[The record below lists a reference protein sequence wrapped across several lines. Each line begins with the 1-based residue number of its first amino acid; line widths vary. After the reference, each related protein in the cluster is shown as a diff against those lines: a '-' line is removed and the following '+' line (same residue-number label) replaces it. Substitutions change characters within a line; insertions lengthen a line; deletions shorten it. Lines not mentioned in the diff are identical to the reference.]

1 MTERE
6 ALVSENL
13 GLVRASAKKLSGKG
27 VEYEELYS
35 AGCEG
40 LVKAADRFDAS
51 LGYRFSTYAMP
62 VILGEM
68 KRIFR
73 DGGTVKVSRSLRELW
88 MKVSK
93 VSSEFEL
100 KNGREPLVSEIS
112 EILGVEAS
120 LVSEAL
126 CAARLPVSLSVKGD
140 EESSEYDIPTE
151 SSEAEVTEKLTLRAL
166 IEELP
171 LADKELINL
180 RYFREKTQS
189 QTARELGM
197 TQVQV
202 SRREKKI
209 LLTLREKML
218 V

>member
-6 ALVSENL
+6 ALVAENL

-40 LVKAADRFDAS
+40 LVKAADRFDAT

-73 DGGTVKVSRSLRELW
+73 DGGTVKVSRSLKELW
-88 MKVSK
+88 LKISRVSA
-93 VSSEFEL
+93 EFEL

-112 EILGVEAS
+112 EILGVDAQM
-120 LVSEAL
+120 VSEAL
-126 CAARLPVSLSVKGD
+126 CSARIPMSLSASGD
-140 EESSEYDIPTE
+140 EESGEYDIPTE
-151 SSEAEVTEKLTLRAL
+151 STEAEVTEKLTLRAL

-171 LADKELINL
+171 REDRELIKL
-180 RYFREKTQS
+180 RYFGEKTQTE
-189 QTARELGM
+189 TAKALGM

-202 SRREKKI
+202 SRKEKKI
-209 LLTLREKML
+209 LLSLREKML

>member
-6 ALVSENL
+6 ALVAENL

-88 MKVSK
+88 
-93 VSSEFEL
+93 L
-100 KNGREPLVSEIS
+100 KIS
-112 EILGVEAS
+112 
-120 LVSEAL
+120 
-126 CAARLPVSLSVKGD
+126 R
-140 EESSEYDIPTE
+140 
-151 SSEAEVTEKLTLRAL
+151 
-166 IEELP
+166 
-171 LADKELINL
+171 
-180 RYFREKTQS
+180 
-189 QTARELGM
+189 
-197 TQVQV
+197 
-202 SRREKKI
+202 
-209 LLTLREKML
+209 
-218 V
+218 

>member
-6 ALVSENL
+6 ALVAENL

-88 MKVSK
+88 LKISRA
-93 VSSEFEL
+93 SAEFEL
-100 KNGREPLVSEIS
+100 KNGREPTVSEIS
-112 EILGVEAS
+112 QILGVEAS

-126 CAARLPVSLSVKGD
+126 CASRIPMSLSAKDD
-140 EESSEYDIPTE
+140 EENSEYDIPTD
-151 SSEAEVTEKLTLRAL
+151 STEAEVTEKLTLRAL

-171 LADKELINL
+171 FEDKELIKL
-180 RYFREKTQS
+180 RYFKEKTQS
-189 QTARELGM
+189 QTAKMLGM

-209 LLTLREKML
+209 LLSLREKML